1 MARPKKNRTSEYA
14 ALLAEELA
22 ASLGRELRRSIA
34 AAQDA
39 QRREIA
45 ALRSEVRRAMRRL
58 EALRDRRPKPRAKLG
73 RWVPGGPGRPPKDAA
88 ERVAAF
94 AKRRLKGKR

>member
-14 ALLAEELA
+14 ALLAEALA
-22 ASLGRELRRSIA
+22 VSLSSELRRAIA

-58 EALRDRRPKPRAKLG
+58 EAMRERRPKPRTKLG

-94 AKRRLKGKR
+94 AKRRSKGKR